1 MANSTPAGNLERLN
15 RIMYAIQLRPM
26 TIVALGV
33 ELDLGRR
40 CLLGALRKLMDAGKI
55 CYVESPS
62 DRRNKVYQI
71 TAGAMP
77 YDIAKTVKSLPPPK
91 KRGPKLGSNRPTYD
105 QAEARKVKTVPAQQV
120 GIKRD
125 PLVAMLFGAPA

>member
-1 MANSTPAGNLERLN
+1 MADSTAKGNLERLN

-40 CLLGALRKLMDAGKI
+40 CLLSALRKLMDEGKI

-62 DRRNKVYQI
+62 DRRNKVYRI
-71 TAGAMP
+71 TTGAMP
-77 YDIAKTVKSLPPPK
+77 YDIAKTVKSLPAPK

-105 QAEARKVKTVPAQQV
+105 QAESRKVKTVPAQQV
-120 GIKRD
+120 GIMRD
-125 PLVAMLFGAPA
+125 PLVAALFG